1 MNRPGRLK
9 ETPMMA
15 AASEG
20 KSDCVE
26 KLIKKGT
33 NVNSTDYRGEM
44 ALHWAVQVH
53 NDRCVAHVI
62 KAGADVYPQFRGS
75 FDHPVHSPL

>member
-1 MNRPGRLK
+1 MRLRTLLGLVDREGADVNRPGRLK

-33 NVNSTDYRGEM
+33 NVNSTDFRGET
-44 ALHWAVQVH
+44 ALHWAVQARD
-53 NDRCVAHVI
+53 NQC
-62 KAGADVYPQFRGS
+62 GAPHKGRS
-75 FDHPVHSPL
+75 